1 MTSRAPYG
9 QHDPRWNPYRAE
21 APPTRPPWWRRRWVV
36 VTAAVLVGL
45 MGLGISGGGTQ
56 GPTTPGAG
64 AAAAPASPWV
74 TPSTQPASTQPAPT
88 QAVDPEPEPEVEPVE
103 VVETPEVVESV
114 VPYLVGLSPRR
125 ALKKLTRAGL
135 VAGQITRVPSDQPVG
150 TVLDQ
155 GIATGESVVAGSV
168 VAVTVAA
175 PYPAVPEVTGEAR
188 TAAARSL
195 RRAGFAVRVRT
206 ERRTSGREGAVLRQT
221 PAGSTLLAPGSVVTL
236 VVAHVVAPPPPE
248 PEPEQSCTAGYDP
261 CLSPASDYDCGGGS
275 GNGPEYAYETV
286 RVTGSDPY
294 DLDSDGDGF
303 GCE

>member
-1 MTSRAPYG
+1 MTSRTPYG

-21 APPTRPPWWRRRWVV
+21 ASPTRPPWWRRRWVV

-45 MGLGISGGGTQ
+45 MGLGIAGGSAQ
-56 GPTTPGAG
+56 EPTVTGAG

-74 TPSTQPASTQPAPT
+74 TPTTESVPT
-88 QAVDPEPEPEVEPVE
+88 QAAEPEPVE
-103 VVETPEVVESV
+103 VVETPAVVESV
-114 VPYLVGLSPRR
+114 VPDLVGLSPRR
-125 ALKKLTRAGL
+125 ALKKLTKAGL
-135 VAGQITRVPSDQPVG
+135 VAGVITRVPSDQPVG

-155 GIATGESVVAGSV
+155 GTATGESVALGSV

-175 PYPAVPEVTGEAR
+175 PYPAVPEVTGDAR

-206 ERRTSGREGAVLRQT
+206 ERRTSGREGAVLSQS
-221 PAGSTLLAPGSVVTL
+221 PAGSTRLAPGSVVTL
-236 VVAHVVAPPPPE
+236 VVAHVVAPPPPPEPE

-261 CLSPASDYDCGGGS
+261 CLPPASDYDCGGGS